1 MLIKEISCKSLLN
14 KTNLPFDYCLNPYT
28 GCSHGCVYCYAR
40 FMLKYTKH
48 KEEWGSF
55 VDVKINAVE
64 ILKKEII
71 KAKPGSVFLSSVT
84 DPYQAIEKRYE
95 LTRNILKTLPKDFKP
110 SILTKSS
117 LFTRDLDVL
126 QQFKKSEIGVT
137 ITSLEDWKIFEP
149 GASPTI
155 ERIKA
160 LREAHEAGLETY
172 IFLGPVLPYITDK
185 HFDKLMSEISFVDN
199 VMVDRLNIKS
209 GNWPRIKTVVQE
221 EYPHLFKSFSEA
233 VFEDEGYY
241 SDFKKRMRSLRNNVE
256 FCY

>member
-71 KAKPGSVFLSSVT
+71 KAKHGTIFLSSVT
-84 DPYQAIEKRYE
+84 DPYQTIEKSYE
-95 LTRNILKTLPKDFKP
+95 LTRNILKTLPKTFKP
-110 SILTKSS
+110 CILTKSS
-117 LFTRDLDVL
+117 LFTRDLDIL
-126 QQFKKSEIGVT
+126 KQFEEAEVGVT
-137 ITSLEDWKIFEP
+137 ITSMNDWKNFEQ

-160 LREAHEAGLETY
+160 LKEAHEAGLDTY
-172 IFLGPVLPYITDK
+172 VFLGPVLPYITDK
-185 HFDKLMSEISFVDN
+185 HFDKLMSEINFVDKI
-199 VMVDRLNIKS
+199 MMDRLNIKS
-209 GNWPRIKTVVQE
+209 GNWPMIKKVVQE
-221 EYPHLFKSFSEA
+221 KYPSLFKNFNEA
-233 VFEDEGYY
+233 VFENDDYY
-241 SDFKKRMRSLRNNVE
+241 DDFKKKIKGLRKEVT
-256 FCY
+256 FCF